1 MNHVKENLR
10 YYLPAI
16 VEFLGEHDF
25 PWTKV
30 NTDFNKKIEKRLE
43 EASGEIFTV
52 EASIYDIII
61 ACKKGL
67 KDYEGL
73 LVFFNR
79 LFEELIINMENN
91 TRAVIKTTV
100 WNLLISFDSKY
111 LNYIGELAVLNN
123 LLKSKTVEL
132 IKCEVSLDNN
142 KSIDFDVL
150 FPENGMRVL
159 IEVVNIHLDPQKT
172 EDNPHKIKAF
182 LKKRLNDK
190 RKSKTRDSEYADKVH
205 LIPVLWGCHNDLRIY
220 ERFFKT
226 HMLDLPLTYEPMA
239 YLTYSDSN
247 GYFETY
253 FNPITKLFKE

>member
-10 YYLPAI
+10 YYLPSI
-16 VEFLGEHDF
+16 VEFIGEQEF

-30 NTDFNKKIEKRLE
+30 NARFNKKIEKRIE
-43 EASGEIFTV
+43 EATGETFTV

-73 LVFFNR
+73 LFFFNS
-79 LFEELIINMENN
+79 LFEELIKNTEDN

-132 IKCEVSLDNN
+132 IKCEVSLDNK
-142 KSIDFDVL
+142 KSIDFDVI

-172 EDNPHKIKAF
+172 EDDPNKIKTF
-182 LKKRLNDK
+182 LEKRLNDK
-190 RKSKTRDSEYADKVH
+190 RKSKTGDSEYADKVH
-205 LIPVLWGCHNDLRIY
+205 LIPVLWGSHENLRIY

-226 HMLDLPLTYEPMA
+226 NKIDTTLTYEPMA
-239 YLTYSDSN
+239 YLTYTDSN

>member
-1 MNHVKENLR
+1 MNLVKENLR
-10 YYLPAI
+10 LYLPAI
-16 VEFLGEHDF
+16 VEFLGKHDF

-30 NTDFNKKIEKRLE
+30 NSDFNKKIEKRLK
-43 EASGEIFTV
+43 EASGETSTV

-61 ACKKGL
+61 SCKKGL

-79 LFEELIINMENN
+79 LFEELIINTDDN

-159 IEVVNIHLDPQKT
+159 IEVVNIHLDSQKT
-172 EDNPHKIKAF
+172 EDDPKKIQGF
-182 LKKRLNDK
+182 LKKRLTDK
-190 RKSKTRDSEYADKVH
+190 RKSKTQDSKYADKVH
-205 LIPVLWGCHNDLRIY
+205 LIPVLWGSHKDLRIY
-220 ERFFKT
+220 ERFFKS
-226 HMLDLPLTYEPMA
+226 HKLDLPLTYEPMA